1 MAHAIDNYTNLI
13 DFSDYARRAP
23 RLGLFALIAQKLAD
37 RRAYLE
43 LVDELE
49 AHTDRELADV
59 GISRLNIRDVARTSI
74 YGR

>member
-23 RLGLFALIAQKLAD
+23 RVGLFALIAQKLAD
-37 RRAYLE
+37 HRAFLG

-49 AHTDRELADV
+49 AHSDRELADI
-59 GISRLNIRDVARTSI
+59 GLSRLNIRDVARASI